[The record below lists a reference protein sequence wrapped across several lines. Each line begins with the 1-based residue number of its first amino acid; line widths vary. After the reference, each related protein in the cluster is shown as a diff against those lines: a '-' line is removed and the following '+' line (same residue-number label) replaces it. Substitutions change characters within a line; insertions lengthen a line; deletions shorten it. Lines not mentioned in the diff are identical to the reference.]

1 MNTDQM
7 TGDDPFH
14 QGPVLPTGVFEGP
27 FSEPVP
33 GYTPFG
39 VNILTGRTK
48 TRKIT
53 ETATL

>member
-1 MNTDQM
+1 M

-14 QGPVLPTGVFEGP
+14 QGPVLPTGVFEDP

-33 GYTPFG
+33 GSTPFG
-39 VNILTGRTK
+39 VNILTWKTK
-48 TRKIT
+48 PRKIK

>member
-1 MNTDQM
+1 M

-33 GYTPFG
+33 GYTPFDEKT
-39 VNILTGRTK
+39 LTWTTK
-48 TRKIT
+48 K
-53 ETATL
+53 AKMQK